1 MRNRRVRCSP
11 CAQTS
16 PITAPTTPHATRP
29 HISGQKCRVRCSP
42 CAQNPP
48 PHRTNYTPRDET
60 THFRAKPSRQVQP
73 GAQNPPPSKTRA
85 TAVMLFVSVG
95 TVVSYISGT
104 FADYARLVR
113 NARPVRNARRG
124 PACALTV
131 DARKFVV
138 ALRILLTRP
147 CSTFWARGVYFGT
160 SFRGFHLLR
169 RRLIY
174 PCGSMQNICAW
185 CGLKSV
191 HEHIHPSTCGRTSIW
206 LPRPRYSRRS
216 F

>member
-1 MRNRRVRCSP
+1 MQSVRTNQP
-11 CAQTS
+11 
-16 PITAPTTPHATRP
+16 
-29 HISGQKCRVRCSP
+29 
-42 CAQNPP
+42 N
-48 PHRTNYTPRDET
+48 HRTNHTPRDET
-60 THFRAKPSRQVQP
+60 THFRAKVSRQVQPVRTNQPNHRTNYTPRDTTTHLQAKVSRQVQP

-95 TVVSYISGT
+95 TVVSCISGT
-104 FADYARLVR
+104 FADY
-113 NARPVRNARRG
+113 ARPVRNARRG

-147 CSTFWARGVYFGT
+147 RSTFWARGVYFGT

-174 PCGSMQNICAW
+174 PCGSM
-185 CGLKSV
+185 
-191 HEHIHPSTCGRTSIW
+191 
-206 LPRPRYSRRS
+206 
-216 F
+216 